1 MKDASSQKPLV
12 RVRVSPHQASLRV
25 VDIPLSLCRPNPAQ
39 PRKHFDEAQ
48 LHELAASVE
57 RHGLLQ
63 PITVM
68 RDPRNKG
75 GFVVVA
81 GERRF
86 RAFGYLERDTI
97 PAVVT
102 SGNADEIALIE
113 NLQREDL
120 SPIEEA
126 EALQRLQKKYAYTHE
141 ELSRAVGKAR
151 STVTNLLKLNA
162 LPRKIKRECSTSN
175 IATRS
180 FLIELSKLDDPERQ
194 LALWQEAKE
203 RGVTVREARRRK
215 QAAVPTPP
223 SVSPDTLTSGKRF
236 VSELERLGDDARP
249 LDGERYEALLD
260 IFKRFVA
267 FMEREAERQAGQ
279 G

>member
-1 MKDASSQKPLV
+1 MPPQP
-12 RVRVSPHQASLRV
+12 R
-25 VDIPLSLCRPNPAQ
+25 PAQ

-68 RDPRNKG
+68 RDPRDKG

-86 RAFGYLERDTI
+86 RAFGHLERDTI

-113 NLQREDL
+113 NLQRENL
-120 SPIEEA
+120 SPVEEA
-126 EALQRLQKKYAYTHE
+126 GALQRLQKKYAYTHE

-194 LALWQEAKE
+194 LALWQEAKA

-215 QAAVPTPP
+215 QAAAPAPPRP
-223 SVSPDTLTSGKRF
+223 SVSPDTLASGQRF
-236 VSELERLGDDARP
+236 VRELERLGDEARP